1 MHAYII
7 ATQSTINAK
16 LQITNLATKHKAKQ
30 IPFVLQKIDD
40 LRELK
45 KLVKFSFSEKTAIVI
60 EDIDKITIEAA
71 NAFLKNLEEPNQNLI
86 YILTASNLNNVLPTI
101 ISRCEIHKST
111 NKQIGKSTNTDMNYK
126 DALNIKD
133 REEAIKF
140 IENLV
145 YYFEDQMSST
155 KRYTPISNHL
165 KLCLDTISALRANG
179 NVSLQLTNFVAK
191 MSSTTI

>member
-1 MHAYII
+1 M
-7 ATQSTINAK
+7 
-16 LQITNLATKHKAKQ
+16 
-30 IPFVLQKIDD
+30 D
-40 LRELK
+40 
-45 KLVKFSFSEKTAIVI
+45 
-60 EDIDKITIEAA
+60 
-71 NAFLKNLEEPNQNLI
+71 
-86 YILTASNLNNVLPTI
+86 
-101 ISRCEIHKST
+101 
-111 NKQIGKSTNTDMNYK
+111 YK

-145 YYFEDQMSST
+145 FYFEDQMSST